1 MWISLGMGSLG
12 NTWFLLLVYMI
23 WWIPL
28 WLAWCFSF
36 LPLTHGSVILDCHVL
51 CFLSNG
57 IIGGFWNVYNNYG
70 EKGWW
75 MNWSVPGWK
84 GKFVIVTPPPS
95 PANLLPNCSSL
106 CRQIEFCGPKR
117 NTPCCLHSTHPP
129 PHPPFCFNQT
139 GENCVLLSSISSPS
153 FLSTQPNT
161 LLQILTSTECN
172 WYVVR
177 GNHP

>member
-36 LPLTHGSVILDCHVL
+36 LPLTHSSVILDCHVL

-84 GKFVIVTPPPS
+84 GKFVIVTPPPL
-95 PANLLPNCSSL
+95 PCKFATQLFFPMQTDWILWAQEEHTLLPAFYSS
-106 CRQIEFCGPKR
+106 
-117 NTPCCLHSTHPP
+117 PP
-129 PHPPFCFNQT
+129 PPFLF
-139 GENCVLLSSISSPS
+139 
-153 FLSTQPNT
+153 QPNRGKLCSPVIHFFPLISFHPT
-161 LLQILTSTECN
+161 KH
-172 WYVVR
+172 VVTDI
-177 GNHP
+177 NIHWM

>member
-12 NTWFLLLVYMI
+12 KTWFLLLVYMI

-36 LPLTHGSVILDCHVL
+36 LPLTHSSVILDCHVL

-84 GKFVIVTPPPS
+84 GKFVIVTPPPPS

-117 NTPCCLHSTHPP
+117 NTPCCLHSIHPP
-129 PHPPFCFNQT
+129 LPPQPPFLF
-139 GENCVLLSSISSPS
+139 
-153 FLSTQPNT
+153 QPNRGKLYSPVIHFFPLISFHPT
-161 LLQILTSTECN
+161 KH
-172 WYVVR
+172 VVTDI
-177 GNHP
+177 NIHWM

>member
-36 LPLTHGSVILDCHVL
+36 LPLTHSSVILDCHVL

-84 GKFVIVTPPPS
+84 GKFVIVTPPP
-95 PANLLPNCSSL
+95 
-106 CRQIEFCGPKR
+106 
-117 NTPCCLHSTHPP
+117 TPLFVSTKQGKTVFSCHPFLP
-129 PHPPFCFNQT
+129 PHFFPPNQT
-139 GENCVLLSSISSPS
+139 RC
-153 FLSTQPNT
+153 
-161 LLQILTSTECN
+161 
-172 WYVVR
+172 YR
-177 GNHP
+177 Y

>member
-36 LPLTHGSVILDCHVL
+36 LPLTHSSVILDCHVL

-84 GKFVIVTPPPS
+84 GKFVIVTPPP
-95 PANLLPNCSSL
+95 PLQICYPTVLPYADRLN
-106 CRQIEFCGPKR
+106 FVGPR
-117 NTPCCLHSTHPP
+117 GTHPAACILFIPTPLFVSTRQGKTVFSCHPFLP
-129 PHPPFCFNQT
+129 PHFFPPNQT
-139 GENCVLLSSISSPS
+139 RC
-153 FLSTQPNT
+153 
-161 LLQILTSTECN
+161 
-172 WYVVR
+172 YR
-177 GNHP
+177 Y